1 MSLEDNKALVRRG
14 IQTFNTRDWAHFAD
28 IFTPDAVFH
37 GTLPGLALG
46 PRGARELAAKVGSA
60 WPDDQWV
67 IENLIGEGERVVA
80 HISSRATHLGRWLGI
95 AATGRPVQY
104 EAVWIFRIE
113 EGRIAEAWWFADDLS
128 RLKQVGAEV
137 FSAAVQ

>member
-1 MSLEDNKALVRRG
+1 M
-14 IQTFNTRDWAHFAD
+14 QTFNNRDWAQFGEIFA
-28 IFTPDAVFH
+28 PDAVFH

-60 WPDDQWV
+60 WPDDRWD
-67 IENLIGEGERVVA
+67 IEDLIAEHDRVVA
-80 HISSRATHLGRWLGI
+80 RISSRATHLGRWLGI
-95 AATGRPVQY
+95 AATGRPVAY

-113 EGRIAEAWWFADDLS
+113 HGRIAEAWWFADDLG

-137 FSAAVQ
+137 FGAAVQ

>member
-1 MSLEDNKALVRRG
+1 VSLDDNKALVRRG
-14 IQTFNTRDWAHFAD
+14 IQVFNTRDWSQFPD

-37 GTLPGLALG
+37 GTLPGLAPG

-60 WPDDQWV
+60 WPDDQWQ
-67 IENLIGEGERVVA
+67 IEHIVAEGDRVVV

-104 EAVWIFRIE
+104 EAVWIFRVA
-113 EGRIAEAWWFADDLS
+113 GARIAEAWWFADDLS

>member
-1 MSLEDNKALVRRG
+1 MSLEHNKALVRRG
-14 IQTFNTRDWAHFAD
+14 IQVFNTRDWAQFAD

-60 WPDDQWV
+60 WPDDQWQ
-67 IENLIGEGERVVA
+67 IENLVAEGDRVVA

-104 EAVWIFRIE
+104 EAVWIFRIDE
-113 EGRIAEAWWFADDLS
+113 DRIAEAWWFADDLS

-137 FSAAVQ
+137 FSAAV